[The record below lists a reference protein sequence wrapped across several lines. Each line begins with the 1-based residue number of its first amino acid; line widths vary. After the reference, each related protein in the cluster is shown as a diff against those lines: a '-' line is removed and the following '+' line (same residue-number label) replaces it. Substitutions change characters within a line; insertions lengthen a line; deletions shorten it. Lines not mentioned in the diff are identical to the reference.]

1 MSFKDH
7 FSQRASAYAAY
18 RPLYPDALFEFLAR
32 LTRERKLALDGGTG
46 NGQAAIGLA
55 ARFDKVV
62 ATDASAEQIEYAT
75 LNPKIEYRVAQS
87 DASGLPTRSVNL
99 VTAAQALHWFEP
111 EKFFAEV
118 KRVLVSDGAVA
129 VWGYGDPVLDTT
141 PLQETLHS
149 FNRGMLESYW
159 APERQLLLEG
169 YRGIPFPFAEVAAPS
184 IELKMNWTLPEL
196 AGYLRTWSATA
207 RYVSEHET
215 DPVTKVE
222 RTLAVH
228 WGDPR
233 VPRTIR
239 WPLYIRA
246 GKLRARHD

>member
-1 MSFKDH
+1 MSFNDH
-7 FSQRASAYAAY
+7 FSQRASLYATY
-18 RPLYPDALFEFLAR
+18 RPHYPDALFEFVAR
-32 LTRERKLALDGGTG
+32 LTRDHKLALDCGTG

-55 ARFDKVV
+55 ERFDKVV
-62 ATDASAEQIEYAT
+62 ATDPSVEQIKNAT
-75 LNPKIEYRVAQS
+75 PHPKIEYRLAQAN
-87 DASGLPTRSVNL
+87 ASGLPTRSVNL
-99 VTAAQALHWFEP
+99 VTAAQALHWFDP

-129 VWGYGDPVLDTT
+129 VWGYGDPILNTK
-141 PLQETLHS
+141 PLQETVHA
-149 FNRGMLESYW
+149 FNRGVLEPYW

-169 YRGIPFPFAEVAAPS
+169 YRSIAFPFTEVAAPS
-184 IELKMNWTLPEL
+184 MELKMNWTLPEL

-207 RYVSEHET
+207 RYVSEYET

-222 RTLAVH
+222 RTLAAH

-239 WPLYIRA
+239 WPLYIRV

>member
-32 LTRERKLALDGGTG
+32 LTRERKLALDCGTG

-75 LNPKIEYRVAQS
+75 LHPKIEYRVAQS

-169 YRGIPFPFAEVAAPS
+169 YRGIPFPFAEVNPLVWKVQVS
-184 IELKMNWTLPEL
+184 L
-196 AGYLRTWSATA
+196 AGQSGGCRHRSLHGKA
-207 RYVSEHET
+207 REAEVDRSSPT
-215 DPVTKVE
+215 RPSV
-222 RTLAVH
+222 AS
-228 WGDPR
+228 PR
-233 VPRTIR
+233 
-239 WPLYIRA
+239 
-246 GKLRARHD
+246 